1 MTAQTRKAA
10 AHWPATRI
18 VERVTADPGARPI
31 RLLALLLPVWAVEI
45 EATVTEAQPY
55 EVFDRYLSRAI
66 GEAGLRNVSPLADFF
81 GIQPAL
87 VERGV
92 RYLATIGH
100 VQRFGDS
107 LSLTSLGARSVTEGL
122 RYVLKEDRQWLYFDG
137 VTGQPLPR
145 SHYSGTV
152 WLDADELKLADG
164 TIFHL
169 INGSAPFRSQAVDEL
184 VRRADREDFNLPA
197 GLTAAKPREVRK
209 QWLPAYVVECDSTVL
224 VFVKA
229 IDGPDPYLARVL
241 GPYLRDVLAGE
252 LPVDPREVW
261 RTWLDGVGFPDV
273 TPHLTERGVRRAVL
287 PASAFPSRFPWSKL
301 GSFEVRRQT
310 FLQLWCDDPA
320 MRRRAVLERA
330 GAMVRAGSVR
340 GIEELADRLTN
351 LAAQLEVNPP
361 DPLELRTYAKSQND
375 DILQVALSR
384 MD

>member
-18 VERVTADPGARPI
+18 VERVATDPAARPI

-66 GEAGLRNVSPLADFF
+66 SEAELRNVSTLADFF
-81 GIQPAL
+81 GMEPAL

-100 VQRFGDS
+100 VQRSGDA

-137 VTGQPLPR
+137 FTGKPLPR

-169 INGSAPFRSQAVDEL
+169 INGPAPFRSQAVDEL
-184 VRRADREDFNLPA
+184 ARRADREDFNLPA
-197 GLTAAKPREVRK
+197 GLTAAKPREVHK
-209 QWLPAYVVECDSTVL
+209 QWLPAYVMECESTVL

-229 IDGPDPYLARVL
+229 IDGPDEYLARVL
-241 GPYLRDVLAGE
+241 APYLRDILAGE

-261 RTWLDGVGFPDV
+261 RTWLDGVGFADV
-273 TPHLTERGVRRAVL
+273 TPQVTANGMWRAVL
-287 PASAFPSRFPWSKL
+287 PASVFPSRFAWSKL

-330 GAMVRAGSVR
+330 GAMVRAGSLP
-340 GIEELADRLTN
+340 GIGELAGRLAD
-351 LAAQLEVNPP
+351 LAAQLEVTTP
-361 DPLELRTYAKSQND
+361 DPLELRKYAKSRND
-375 DILQVALSR
+375 DILLVALSR
-384 MD
+384 IE